1 MPRSFLA
8 SVALVLATAT
18 GSSAFEIEAMSDQE
32 RAVFQAEIRAY
43 LLENPEVIME
53 AVQVL
58 EQRRNQQA
66 QASEQQMLEEN
77 RAAIFDDGYSY
88 VGGNPDGDVT
98 IVEFLDYRCGFCKK
112 AFPEVEELIETDG
125 NIRFI
130 VKEFPILGPDSE
142 LGSRYAIATK
152 MTHGDESYKRVHDM
166 LMLLGGPLNEAS
178 LVRVSRDLALDHSA
192 ILAKMDDA
200 EITRIITENRAL
212 AQRLEIQG
220 TPTFVMGDNF
230 VRGYVDLDQMQRI
243 VEVIR
248 SENG

>member
-1 MPRSFLA
+1 MTRSLFA
-8 SVALVLATAT
+8 SVALVLATA
-18 GSSAFEIEAMSDQE
+18 SAAPAFEIDAMSDQE
-32 RAVFQAEIRAY
+32 RAIFQSEIRAY
-43 LLENPEVIME
+43 LMENPEVIME
-53 AVQVL
+53 AVQAL
-58 EQRRNQQA
+58 EQRRNQEA
-66 QASEQQMLEEN
+66 LASEQRMLEEN
-77 RAAIFDDGYSY
+77 RDAIFNDGYSF

-98 IVEFLDYRCGFCKK
+98 IVEFLDYRCSFCKR
-112 AFPEVEELIETDG
+112 AFPEVEELIATDG

-152 MTHGDESYKRVHDM
+152 MTEGDEAYKKVHDM

-178 LVRVSRDLALDHSA
+178 LARVSKDLDLDHDA
-192 ILAKMDDA
+192 IEAQMDDE

-212 AQRLEIQG
+212 AQRLQIQG

-243 VEVIR
+243 VEAIR
-248 SENG
+248 SEG